1 MPRKAFTLIELV
13 FVIVI
18 LGILAAV
25 AVPKL
30 AGIDDDA
37 KAAADKAGI
46 SAIRTGIQGMKSKII
61 LSPSTSIDI
70 TVAKADGSSYKVTLT
85 KNGTGA
91 TGTTNGNPNA
101 LSTDGSSSAA
111 YGADGT
117 DGTLALV
124 IDPSGRANWK
134 TEASGQNT
142 VITSKTTNCFAT
154 YYPATGVVSE
164 LQCGK

>member
-1 MPRKAFTLIELV
+1 MARKGFTLIELV

-37 KAAADKAGI
+37 KMAADKAGI
-46 SAIRTGIQGMKSKII
+46 SAIRTGIQGIKSKII
-61 LSPSTSIDI
+61 LSPTTSIVI
-70 TVAKADGSSYKVTLT
+70 KVSKADGGSYDVTLT
-85 KNGTGA
+85 KNGSGSS
-91 TGTTNGNPNA
+91 GTTNGNPNA
-101 LSTDGSSSAA
+101 LSTDGSSPSYA
-111 YGADGT
+111 ADGT

-124 IDPSGRANWK
+124 IDPSGRTSWK
-134 TEASGQNT
+134 TEQSGVNT
-142 VITSKTTNCFAT
+142 KITSKSTDCFAT

-164 LQCGK
+164 LQCPSK

>member
-1 MPRKAFTLIELV
+1 MSEFSFFTKNIYGFSGFNSENETFDLPIQGYV
-13 FVIVI
+13 S
-18 LGILAAV
+18 
-25 AVPKL
+25 
-30 AGIDDDA
+30 D
-37 KAAADKAGI
+37 
-46 SAIRTGIQGMKSKII
+46 IRTGIQGMKSKII